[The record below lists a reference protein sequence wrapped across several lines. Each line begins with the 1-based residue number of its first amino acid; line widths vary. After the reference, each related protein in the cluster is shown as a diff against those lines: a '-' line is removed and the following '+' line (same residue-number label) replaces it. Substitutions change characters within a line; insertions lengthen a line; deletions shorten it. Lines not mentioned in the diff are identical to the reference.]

1 MSADLHVMQIIVHRL
16 TELMS
21 DAWDY
26 TVIQR
31 KQSEIK
37 HKSSTEFS
45 IHEQAWLGKKRGHY
59 FLLLLYTTLRYDD
72 FKI

>member
-1 MSADLHVMQIIVHRL
+1 
-16 TELMS
+16 MS

-37 HKSSTEFS
+37 HKFSTEFS